1 MSLVARLWRNNIT
14 TTFLAGLVVLL
25 PVVLTVLIIAWII
38 DVLRAALG
46 PGTFLG
52 NLLTTGG
59 TTIIGQGYDTLAFFL
74 GILIALIGIWV
85 LGIIARSA
93 AQKSIETS
101 IDRIFTKL
109 PIIRTIYNP
118 VSRVVRLATDK
129 TTGDFSGMTVVSCRF
144 GGKNG
149 VDVLALLANQEV
161 YYIGGE
167 PRCMVYLPTA
177 PVPMTGGLVL
187 VPADAVIP
195 VPEMKVDDL
204 LRVYFSLGALA
215 PDILPRILK
224 KVNDPESLMKVP
236 TLEPADPQYIPQKD
250 AAE

>member
-1 MSLVARLWRNNIT
+1 MSLFVQLWRNTFT
-14 TTFLAGLVVLL
+14 TTFLAGLVLLL
-25 PVVLTVLIIAWII
+25 PIVLTILIVAWII

-52 NLLTTGG
+52 NLLTTSG

-74 GILIALIGIWV
+74 GILIALIGIWL

-93 AQKSIETS
+93 AQKSIESS

-109 PIIRTIYNP
+109 PIIRSIYNP
-118 VSRVVRLATDK
+118 ISRVVRLATDK

-144 GGKNG
+144 GGRNG
-149 VDVLALLANQEV
+149 VDVLALLANQDV

-177 PVPMTGGLVL
+177 PIPMTGGLVL
-187 VPADAVIP
+187 VPEEAVVP
-195 VPEMKVDDL
+195 VPQMKVDDL
-204 LRVYFSLGALA
+204 LRIYFSLGALA
-215 PDILPRILK
+215 SDTLPRTLK
-224 KVNDPESLMKVP
+224 DASDPERAKKIP
-236 TLEPADPQYIPQKD
+236 TIEPADPQLVRSD